1 MVEQVLKLREKSQL
15 SANDAFTVVQL
26 LQEQALPI
34 FSLRNASVQSN
45 TSSLSSQPTVTV
57 QNRHSQ
63 AGRRRERISPS
74 QTLHKVNQRS
84 SPFGSSTS
92 YRTSTDVKVTDD
104 MPIQLDDV
112 DEFPPIGSAATAS
125 CTTRWA
131 TPCDLLLC
139 VPVCGVCQGKTEW
152 VKWRNCQNNIHWF
165 IKLNL
170 TELVIS
176 STGVWIYLTVTILIA
191 CT

>member
-1 MVEQVLKLREKSQL
+1 MYTYTPVYVGVVTRVGRARAIWIVLVMVEQMVEQVLKLREKSQL
-15 SANDAFTVVQL
+15 SANDAFAVVQL

-45 TSSLSSQPTVTV
+45 TSSLSSQPTVAV
-57 QNRHSQ
+57 QNRHSPAPQ

-84 SPFGSSTS
+84 SPLGSSTS

-104 MPIQLDDV
+104 IPIQLHDV

-125 CTTRWA
+125 YTTR
-131 TPCDLLLC
+131 
-139 VPVCGVCQGKTEW
+139 
-152 VKWRNCQNNIHWF
+152 
-165 IKLNL
+165 
-170 TELVIS
+170 
-176 STGVWIYLTVTILIA
+176 
-191 CT
+191 